1 MLTVCCAFFSMALL
15 SAQNQRPLLSN
26 VTASADWSAQTL
38 TLHYDV
44 NDAESDAVDISVAIS
59 NTAGDTYLLA
69 VPTSGDAG
77 FPVTPGAGKTITCDL
92 SALASTA
99 GPFTVRVVADDRQPF
114 DLQAL
119 VNMVDSNRLRSDLHF
134 VQGIRHR
141 TAGAAHLAD
150 VQDSLRHRFTQAGFF
165 SGEHTFNYAGYTG
178 RNIFGTLRGTVA
190 GEQVVIVDAHYDSVA
205 NAPGADDNG
214 SGTVAV
220 LEIARLLGTYPSKK
234 TLRCLGFDL
243 EEAGLIGSLRYV
255 QTGLPADENVLGV
268 FNFEMIG
275 FYSTEP
281 NSQQMPTGFNQLF
294 PAAYNQIAANQF
306 RGDFLINVGN
316 TESQPLGN
324 VFADAATQYV
334 PGLKVISIYPPGN
347 SELAPDLRR
356 SDHARF
362 WDANMQALMLTD
374 GANFRNECYHT
385 PQDTLEKL
393 NFTFMANVTRATL
406 AAVAQLAEIQHGD
419 WKTVA
424 FQGTVGTTEPL
435 AACGIRIAAVPQQP
449 GALFV
454 TATDC
459 SLHDARLEV
468 FDANGRRIVGQ
479 SLTAAA
485 GVEEMVRLSAPLPSG
500 FYFAQITQANRSV
513 TQKFLVP

>member
-1 MLTVCCAFFSMALL
+1 MLALFCAFFSAALL

-38 TLHYDV
+38 TLHYDL
-44 NDAESDAVDISVAIS
+44 NDAESDAVDISVGIS
-59 NTAGDTYLLA
+59 NTAGDTYLLP
-69 VPTSGDAG
+69 VPTSGDVG

-92 SALASTA
+92 SALVSTA

-119 VNMVDSNRLRSDLHF
+119 VNAVDSNRLRSDLTF

-141 TAGAAHLAD
+141 TAGAAHLAE
-150 VQDSLRHRFTQAGFF
+150 VQDSLRHLFAQAGFF
-165 SGEHTFNYAGYTG
+165 AGEHTFNYAGYTG
-178 RNIFGTLRGTVA
+178 RNLFGTLRGTVA

-220 LEIARLLGTYPSKK
+220 MEIARLLGAYPSKK
-234 TLRCLGFDL
+234 TLRCIGFDL
-243 EEAGLIGSLRYV
+243 EEAGLIGSLRYL
-255 QTGLPADENVLGV
+255 QTGLPAGENVLGV

-281 NSQQMPTGFNQLF
+281 NTQQMPTGFNQLF
-294 PAAYNQIAANQF
+294 PAAYNEIAANQF

-316 TESQPLGN
+316 VESAALGST
-324 VFADAATQYV
+324 FANAATQYV

-362 WDANMQALMLTD
+362 WDANIQALMLTD
-374 GANFRNECYHT
+374 GANFRNEDYHT
-385 PQDTLEKL
+385 PQDTLGNL

-406 AAVAQLAEIQHGD
+406 AAAAQLAEIQHGD
-419 WKTVA
+419 WKTLS
-424 FQGTVGTTEPL
+424 FQGTVSAAEPL
-435 AACGIRIAAVPQQP
+435 AACGIRVAARPQQSN
-449 GALFV
+449 ALFV

-459 SLHDARLEV
+459 PLRDARLEL
-468 FDANGRRIVGQ
+468 FDASGRRVFGQ
-479 SLTAAA
+479 NLTVDA
-485 GVEEMVRLSAPLPSG
+485 GAEHLVRLSAPLLSG
-500 FYFAQITQANRSV
+500 VYFATITQANHSV